1 MKKTLLILFLC
12 ATLIGFSKESYERF
26 DNSDVVLSKNGK
38 ALEVIFE
45 TTDSSLVFQLTK
57 LGEMLEMDFDF
68 KTTQSGLI
76 VNFKDFKQGA
86 YILTLDAEFKSEEIL
101 IYVEEANISVIDRRI
116 VSKPIYQTKD
126 NKFKIKVL
134 EKTTPIDVIIQSLYG
149 DILHKEKYTPE
160 QLNETVFLLSEEV
173 DKCVVNLNYKNKDFE
188 KTIDLL

>member
-1 MKKTLLILFLC
+1 MITAI
-12 ATLIGFSKESYERF
+12 TS
-26 DNSDVVLSKNGK
+26 
-38 ALEVIFE
+38 
-45 TTDSSLVFQLTK
+45 
-57 LGEMLEMDFDF
+57 
-68 KTTQSGLI
+68 
-76 VNFKDFKQGA
+76 
-86 YILTLDAEFKSEEIL
+86 
-101 IYVEEANISVIDRRI
+101 
-116 VSKPIYQTKD
+116 

>member
-1 MKKTLLILFLC
+1 MKKTLLILFLFSIS
-12 ATLIGFSKESYERF
+12 IGFAKESYERF
-26 DNSDVVLSKNGK
+26 DNSDIVLSKNGK
-38 ALEVIFE
+38 ALEVIFDN
-45 TTDSSLVFQLTK
+45 TDSSPVFQLTK
-57 LGEMLEMDFDF
+57 LGEMLEIDFNF
-68 KTTQSGLI
+68 NTTESGLI
-76 VNFKDFKQGA
+76 VNFKDYKEGA

-134 EKTTPIDVIIQSLYG
+134 EKTTPVDVIIRSIDG

-160 QLNETVFLLSEEV
+160 QLDKTVFLLSEEV
-173 DKCVVNLNYKNKDFE
+173 DKCVVNLNYKNKGFE

>member
-1 MKKTLLILFLC
+1 M
-12 ATLIGFSKESYERF
+12 
-26 DNSDVVLSKNGK
+26 
-38 ALEVIFE
+38 EVIFDN
-45 TTDSSLVFQLTK
+45 TDSSPVFQLTK
-57 LGEMLEMDFDF
+57 LGEMLEIDFNF
-68 KTTQSGLI
+68 NTTESGLI
-76 VNFKDFKQGA
+76 VNFKDYQEGA

-134 EKTTPIDVIIQSLYG
+134 EKTTPVDVIIRSIDG

-160 QLNETVFLLSEEV
+160 QLDKTVFLLSEEV
-173 DKCVVNLNYKNKDFE
+173 DKCVVNLNYKNKGFE